1 MLDPDLSYRITSRQL
16 TALICQPEYYYSS
29 VLKASRARCVG
40 PAAIENSNLPLHSV
54 FKDVNALEYPISAEQ
69 GLIETSC
76 RTGLG
81 SRQAQV
87 VATSYMVVKRWRAGD
102 RTKCVID

>member
-40 PAAIENSNLPLHSV
+40 PAATEDSNLPLHSV

-69 GLIETSC
+69 GLK
-76 RTGLG
+76 LPV
-81 SRQAQV
+81 AQDWE
-87 VATSYMVVKRWRAGD
+87 AVKRKWLQHH
-102 RTKCVID
+102 IWW